1 MFISQQQYCFAIIK
15 RYVFQNIPA
24 STILNTEEYK
34 LESSSLIRYT
44 IFFFIKCSTIF
55 LYATH
60 FSCYTA
66 LLYSQ
71 AVSMPTWIEDSCTRV
86 YSVQKPSSSIY
97 DYLLEKY
104 TFSAGTNHVLL
115 RQMVH
120 CISVYRLLTYYGGDN
135 FKNSLGY
142 KGTHQL

>member
-1 MFISQQQYCFAIIK
+1 MTCMFISQQQYYFAIIK

-55 LYATH
+55 VYAMQ
-60 FSCYTA
+60 FSCYIA

-71 AVSMPTWIEDSCTRV
+71 AVSMPTWTEDSCTRV
-86 YSVQKPSSSIY
+86 YSV
-97 DYLLEKY
+97 
-104 TFSAGTNHVLL
+104 
-115 RQMVH
+115 
-120 CISVYRLLTYYGGDN
+120 
-135 FKNSLGY
+135 
-142 KGTHQL
+142 